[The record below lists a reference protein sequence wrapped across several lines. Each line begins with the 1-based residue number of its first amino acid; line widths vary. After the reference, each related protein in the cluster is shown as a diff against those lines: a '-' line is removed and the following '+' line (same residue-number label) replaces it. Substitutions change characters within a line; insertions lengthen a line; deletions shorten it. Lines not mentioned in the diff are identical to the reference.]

1 MSKLVPKKWV
11 SKRME
16 TKKKPNDNDRQSNVP
31 QNNVPQNN
39 VPQNNVP
46 QNNEP
51 QNNEQQNIE
60 FKNMLDIIDQKNN
73 NPHNYRRNNDQRNN
87 YRRKND
93 QPNNDR
99 RNNDRRNNDRRN
111 NDRQN
116 NDRRFTNRQ
125 SDNIDKSKLA
135 VIKISNLPDDI
146 SLSELNELIQP
157 WGSIG
162 KINIGKSHFKTAYI
176 DFYNKAEAEYF
187 VEALDKT
194 PFDYLIM
201 KVEILQKEVLC

>member
-1 MSKLVPKKWV
+1 
-11 SKRME
+11 
-16 TKKKPNDNDRQSNVP
+16 
-31 QNNVPQNN
+31 
-39 VPQNNVP
+39 
-46 QNNEP
+46 
-51 QNNEQQNIE
+51 
-60 FKNMLDIIDQKNN
+60 MLDIIDQKNKD
-73 NPHNYRRNNDQRNN
+73 PHNYRRNNDRRNN
-87 YRRKND
+87 DRRNND

-111 NDRQN
+111 NDRRNNDQPNNDRRN
-116 NDRRFTNRQ
+116 NDRRFNDKRFTNRR
-125 SDNIDKSKLA
+125 SDNIDKSKIA